1 MKLEAVPATPERW
14 DDVVV
19 AFGRRG
25 NDPGWC
31 WCQRLLEPPD
41 VRSALNNREALRIEI
56 ANAVVPPGL
65 LAYVDGV
72 PVGWSRVM
80 PRAQVPGV
88 QRNRALRRVLADD
101 PGAWWV
107 VCFAVDQ
114 RHRGVGVA
122 TTLLGAAVDHARAHG
137 ATAVEGHP
145 VDADVLEVSGSA
157 LFTGTMRTFLTQ
169 DFSRIG
175 RTYPAALSCGASSDR
190 GSQRRPRAARRCR
203 VPLKRRL
210 GGATERRSSS
220 FRSAACLGDVRRTAD
235 LCAW

>member
-1 MKLEAVPATPERW
+1 MKIEAVPATAEHW

-25 NDPGWC
+25 NDSGWC

-41 VRSALNNREALRIEI
+41 GPGPPDNREALRIEI
-56 ANAVVPPGL
+56 ATAVVPPGL
-65 LAYVDGV
+65 LAYVDGI

-137 ATAVEGHP
+137 ATALEGHP
-145 VDADVLEVSGSA
+145 VDADALKSDRVSGSA
-157 LFTGTMRTFLTQ
+157 LFTGTMRTFLALG
-169 DFSRIG
+169 FSEIG
-175 RTYPAALSCGASSDR
+175 RTYPSR
-190 GSQRRPRAARRCR
+190 PVMRR
-203 VPLKRRL
+203 
-210 GGATERRSSS
+210 E
-220 FRSAACLGDVRRTAD
+220 F
-235 LCAW
+235 

>member
-1 MKLEAVPATPERW
+1 VDPALKVEAAPATAERW

-25 NDPGWC
+25 DDPGWC
-31 WCQRLLEPPD
+31 WCQRLLEAPD
-41 VRSALNNREALRIEI
+41 GPGPTDNREALRTEI
-56 ANAVVPPGL
+56 TTAVVPPGV

-88 QRNRALRRVLADD
+88 QRNRALRRVLAED

-122 TTLLGAAVDHARAHG
+122 TTLLAAAVEHARSHG

-145 VDADVLEVSGSA
+145 VDVDALEADKVSGSA

-169 DFSRIG
+169 GFAEIG
-175 RTYPAALSCGASSDR
+175 RTYPSR
-190 GSQRRPRAARRCR
+190 PVMRR
-203 VPLKRRL
+203 
-210 GGATERRSSS
+210 
-220 FRSAACLGDVRRTAD
+220 D
-235 LCAW
+235 L